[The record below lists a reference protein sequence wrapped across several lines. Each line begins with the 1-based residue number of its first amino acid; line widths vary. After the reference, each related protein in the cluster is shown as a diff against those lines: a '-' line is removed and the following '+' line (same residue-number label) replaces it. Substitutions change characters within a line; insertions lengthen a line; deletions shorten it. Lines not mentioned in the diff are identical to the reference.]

1 MKNTKKIKYILIWSI
16 FFAFIIGIEAYWGW
30 GTILAPW
37 EILSN
42 TSIIVAILL
51 FLLSYQIRTWRLY
64 DYFLPHTKDGWIAAL
79 RLMLLHNILNNLL
92 PARSG
97 EISFPLLMKRYFG
110 LDYAHTIPALLWF
123 RLLDLHTLLSIGVI
137 IWGLTEL
144 AKHALLYL
152 PLLALWLLLP
162 LIFYYLKN
170 LIQQKTSHSFVQK
183 VLDGLPQSTAKFW
196 RNWLLTWLNWTVKL
210 GVLAWLLG
218 QFLKVDLAYLVSS
231 VIAGELSSV
240 LPFHAPGG
248 VGTYEVGMV
257 APLLA
262 VIDAE
267 TAAKAAINV
276 HLFMLLSSIMGGLIG
291 WLLPVQRKASMKNEK
306 ISKNHPLI

>member
-1 MKNTKKIKYILIWSI
+1 MTKIKKMIIWVI
-16 FFAFIIGIEAYWGW
+16 FFSFITTVEAYWGW
-30 GTILAPW
+30 GNILAPW
-37 EILSN
+37 KSLS
-42 TSIIVAILL
+42 TASIISAVLL

-64 DYFLPHTKDGWIAAL
+64 DYFLPHTKGGWIAAL

-92 PARSG
+92 PARGG

-110 LDYAHTIPALLWF
+110 LDYIHTIPALLWF
-123 RLLDLHTLLSIGVI
+123 RLLDLHTLLSIGI
-137 IWGLTEL
+137 IVWALTGL

-152 PLLALWLLLP
+152 PLLSLWLFLP

-170 LIQQKTSHSFVQK
+170 LIQQKINHRFMQK
-183 VLDGLPQSTAKFW
+183 VLDGLPQSTVKFW

-218 QFLKVDLAYLVSS
+218 QFLKVDLTYLTSS
-231 VIAGELSSV
+231 VMAGELSSV

-248 VGTYEVGMV
+248 VGTYEAGMV

-262 VIDAE
+262 VIGAE
-267 TAAKAAINV
+267 TATKAAINV
-276 HLFMLLSSIMGGLIG
+276 HLFMLSSSMIGALIG
-291 WLLPVQRKASMKNEK
+291 WLLPAKRNT
-306 ISKNHPLI
+306 

>member
-1 MKNTKKIKYILIWSI
+1 MTKIKKIIIWSI
-16 FFAFIIGIEAYWGW
+16 FFAFIIAIEVYWGW
-30 GTILAPW
+30 TTILAPW
-37 EILSN
+37 KTLSI
-42 TSIIVAILL
+42 TSIIMANLL

-64 DYFLPHTKDGWIAAL
+64 DYFLPHTKGGWIAAL

-97 EISFPLLMKRYFG
+97 EISFPLLMKRYFS
-110 LDYAHTIPALLWF
+110 LDYIHTIPALLWF

-137 IWGLTEL
+137 AWVITGLAQHIL
-144 AKHALLYL
+144 FYLL
-152 PLLALWLLLP
+152 LLTLWLLLP

-170 LIQQKTSHSFVQK
+170 LIQQKINYPFIQK
-183 VLDGLPQSTAKFW
+183 VLSGLPQSTTKFW
-196 RNWLLTWLNWTVKL
+196 RNWLLTWLNWTIKL
-210 GVLAWLLG
+210 SILTWLLG
-218 QFLKVDLAYLVSS
+218 QFLNVDWVYLVSS

-257 APLLA
+257 VPLLA
-262 VIDAE
+262 VIDAQ

-291 WLLPVQRKASMKNEK
+291 WLLPVPKKAC
-306 ISKNHPLI
+306 